1 MDYFNKLSKAANKT
15 HNYESTENHFP
26 FSLCLS
32 GIGVQAQNLSV
43 QMEELTAVQ
52 FKETVQKSSKT
63 VTLPIGVLEK
73 HGPICRSEQTYTL
86 PGE

>member
-1 MDYFNKLSKAANKT
+1 MKALKAI
-15 HNYESTENHFP
+15 FLLA
-26 FSLCLS
+26 LCLS

-52 FKETVQKSSKT
+52 FLETVQKSSKT
-63 VTLPIGVLEK
+63 VILPIGVLEK

-86 PGE
+86 PGK